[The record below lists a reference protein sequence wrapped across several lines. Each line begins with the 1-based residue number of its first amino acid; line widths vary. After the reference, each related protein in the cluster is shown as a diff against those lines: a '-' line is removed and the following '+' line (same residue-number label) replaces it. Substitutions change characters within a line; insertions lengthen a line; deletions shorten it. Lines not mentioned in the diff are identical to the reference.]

1 MASYHHKAIKR
12 FSLNGIIHND
22 ALIGRLKDEYVR
34 LLISEMRLSGY
45 VPRIDIDTD
54 FTTSYNETA
63 ETFQFELS
71 LYGIYTGKKQAEC
84 IQGIDG
90 ATAILIQQN
99 RSKEFSQEQV

>member
-1 MASYHHKAIKR
+1 MASYHHRAIKR
-12 FSLNGIIHND
+12 FSLDGVIHND
-22 ALIGRLKDEYVR
+22 SLIGRLKDEYVR
-34 LLISEMRLSGY
+34 LLVSEMRLSGY

-54 FTTSYNETA
+54 FTISYNETA
-63 ETFQFELS
+63 QTFNFELS

-90 ATAILIQQN
+90 VTVIPTQQN